1 MKEHSITSPNT
12 PVMNSSAP
20 KNTLLKRM
28 SKFTPFYMMAIP
40 GFVYYILFHY
50 WPMYGIRIA
59 FYDYGLLGIKGFIGL
74 ENFREL
80 FSSAT
85 FYTAFANTLII
96 NLISIALQLIAAL
109 VISLLLNE
117 IMQLPLK
124 KFAQTVI
131 YLPHF
136 LSWVVVASVFY
147 LLLSPETGA
156 VNAALKLL
164 GFESV
169 DFLTSSFWW
178 RPVYWF
184 AVLWRESGWGTIV
197 FLAAISSINPN
208 LYESAE
214 IDGANRL
221 QQALYI
227 TLPSISN
234 VILIVLVMY
243 LSKIF
248 NVFESVFVMYNPLVY
263 DVSDVLG
270 TYVYRKGIISADY
283 DYATAVGL
291 FRSLV
296 SLILVLSAN
305 WLSKVIRKE
314 TIF

>member
-1 MKEHSITSPNT
+1 MPVKAGKSRTSG
-12 PVMNSSAP
+12 
-20 KNTLLKRM
+20 NTLLKRM
-28 SKFTPFYMMAIP
+28 SKFTPFYIMAIP

-59 FYDYGLLGIKGFIGL
+59 FFDYGLLGIKGFIGL

-80 FSSAT
+80 FASPT
-85 FYTAFANTLII
+85 FYSAFANTLII
-96 NLISIALQLIAAL
+96 NLVSILLQLAVAL
-109 VISLLLNE
+109 TLSLLLNE
-117 IMQLPLK
+117 IMQLRFK
-124 KFAQTVI
+124 KFVQTVI

-147 LLLSPETGA
+147 LVLSPETGA
-156 VNAALKLL
+156 ANATLKLL
-164 GFESV
+164 GIESV
-169 DFLTSSFWW
+169 DFLTSSLWW

-184 AVLWRESGWGTIV
+184 VVLWRESGWGTIV
-197 FLAAISSINPN
+197 FLAAISGINPN

-214 IDGANRL
+214 IDGASRL
-221 QQALYI
+221 QQALHI
-227 TLPSISN
+227 TMPSIAN
-234 VILIVLVMY
+234 VVLIVLIMY

-270 TYVYRKGIISADY
+270 TYVYRKGIVSADY

-291 FRSLV
+291 FRSVV
-296 SLILVLSAN
+296 SLVLVLGAN

-314 TIF
+314 SIF

>member
-1 MKEHSITSPNT
+1 MKENSMALPATATTSYT
-12 PVMNSSAP
+12 SS
-20 KNTLLKRM
+20 NTLLKRM
-28 SKFTPFYMMAIP
+28 SKFTPFYIMAIP

-80 FSSAT
+80 FSSST
-85 FYTAFANTLII
+85 FYAAFANTLII
-96 NLISIALQLIAAL
+96 NLVSIALKLVVAL

-117 IMQLPLK
+117 IMQLKFK
-124 KFAQTVI
+124 KFVQTAI

-147 LLLSPETGA
+147 LLLSPQTGA
-156 VNAALKLL
+156 VNATLKLL
-164 GFESV
+164 GFESI
-169 DFLTSSFWW
+169 DFLTSSVLW

-184 AVLWRESGWGTIV
+184 VVLWRESGWGTIV
-197 FLAAISSINPN
+197 FLAAISGINPN

-214 IDGANRL
+214 IDGASRL
-221 QQALYI
+221 QQALHI
-227 TLPSISN
+227 TLPSITN

-270 TYVYRKGIISADY
+270 TYVYRKGIVSADY

-305 WLSKVIRKE
+305 WLSKVVRKE
-314 TIF
+314 SIF

>member
-1 MKEHSITSPNT
+1 MKEKYDIASAN
-12 PVMNSSAP
+12 MNAGAS

-28 SKFTPFYMMAIP
+28 SKFTPFYIMALP

-74 ENFREL
+74 ENFHEL
-80 FSSAT
+80 FSSST
-85 FYTAFANTLII
+85 FYAAFANTLII
-96 NLISIALQLIAAL
+96 NLVSIALKLVVAL

-117 IMQLPLK
+117 IMQLKFK
-124 KFAQTVI
+124 KFVQTAI

-147 LLLSPETGA
+147 LLLSPQTGA
-156 VNAALKLL
+156 VNATLKLL
-164 GFESV
+164 GFESI
-169 DFLTSSFWW
+169 DFLTSSVLW

-184 AVLWRESGWGTIV
+184 VVLWRESGWGTIV
-197 FLAAISSINPN
+197 FLAAISGINPN

-214 IDGANRL
+214 IDGASRL
-221 QQALYI
+221 QQALHI
-227 TLPSISN
+227 TLPSITN

-270 TYVYRKGIISADY
+270 TYVYRKGIVSADY

-291 FRSLV
+291 FRSVV